1 MNKTQHWRA
10 IVEGG
15 RLYIAH
21 PPNHHWRY
29 DSPRN
34 QRLVYKFAL
43 AKRLAYTSSQYLN
56 ENGLE
61 MSAEEFL
68 AVAERKVHEYE

>member
-1 MNKTQHWRA
+1 MNKQQHWRA
-10 IVEGG
+10 VVEGG
-15 RLYIAH
+15 KLYIAH
-21 PPNHHWRY
+21 PPSSWHY
-29 DSPRN
+29 ESPRS

>member
-1 MNKTQHWRA
+1 MTKQQHWRA

-21 PPNHHWRY
+21 PPGRWRY
-29 DSPRN
+29 ESARS
-34 QRLVYKFAL
+34 QRLVYRFAL
-43 AKRLAYTSSQYLN
+43 AKRLGYVSSQHLN
-56 ENGLE
+56 EYGLE

-68 AVAERKVHEYE
+68 IVAEGKVKEYE